1 MYISDGEWSLTVGI
15 YATLLLTYKVFHNIV
30 LPCTP
35 VITTPTP
42 ISGQGITVCGCQC
55 LWDMQIC
62 RKHICKIYV
71 IDFVLELKISWH
83 WRCTVWC
90 SGLRPQCYNT
100 EYHDVKLCCL
110 YSESIWFCCVGGA
123 NSTGLLDV
131 VEYYS
136 IQSNEW
142 CELARLPLAVEG
154 AGAVFLNRQL
164 YVVGGRSKTNY
175 ESRAWVC
182 YCSVTM
188 NEIFIMFIIHSVVCV
203 MTGP

>member
-1 MYISDGEWSLTVGI
+1 MQHSFALHTSDHYFSTNFWRWD
-15 YATLLLTYKVFHNIV
+15 H
-30 LPCTP
+30 
-35 VITTPTP
+35 
-42 ISGQGITVCGCQC
+42 CGCQC

-62 RKHICKIYV
+62 RKHVCKIYV
-71 IDFVLELKISWH
+71 IHFVLELKFSWH

-90 SGLRPQCYNT
+90 SGLLHQCYNT
-100 EYHDVKLCCL
+100 EYHDINICCL
-110 YSESIWFCCVGGA
+110 FSQSIWFCCVGGT

-136 IQSNEW
+136 VQSNEW

-182 YCSVTM
+182 YCSVTR
-188 NEIFIMFIIHSVVCV
+188 NVIFIMFIIHSVVCV

>member
-71 IDFVLELKISWH
+71 
-83 WRCTVWC
+83 
-90 SGLRPQCYNT
+90 
-100 EYHDVKLCCL
+100 
-110 YSESIWFCCVGGA
+110 
-123 NSTGLLDV
+123 
-131 VEYYS
+131 
-136 IQSNEW
+136 
-142 CELARLPLAVEG
+142 
-154 AGAVFLNRQL
+154 
-164 YVVGGRSKTNY
+164 
-175 ESRAWVC
+175 
-182 YCSVTM
+182 
-188 NEIFIMFIIHSVVCV
+188 
-203 MTGP
+203 